1 MPKPH
6 FVVPAL
12 SLQWTPMST
21 LQPPQTSAE
30 PLAAWFDTAL
40 GQYVL
45 EREREYFD
53 RVVAD
58 IFGYN
63 ALQFGL
69 PQIDLLSTSRIP
81 SRWCIGATGATALVT
96 DFRDLPIA
104 ANSVDLVVLPH
115 VLEFSDDPH
124 QILREIVRVLVP
136 EGQVLISG
144 FNPWSLLGLKRV
156 APRARAQMPWSG
168 RFINLPRLKDWLS
181 LLSFDMV
188 GGRMRGYLPPFSQ
201 EHWLRRF
208 GFLDNAGDRWWP
220 FAGGV
225 YLLQA
230 VKRVRGM
237 RVITPSWRPALQA
250 SGNVVALRRVR
261 GRGMAARQSTQKR

>member
-1 MPKPH
+1 MAIEKSPQ
-6 FVVPAL
+6 ATAE
-12 SLQWTPMST
+12 SLAS
-21 LQPPQTSAE
+21 
-30 PLAAWFDTAL
+30 WFDTAL

-45 EREREYFD
+45 ERERDYYD

-63 ALQFGL
+63 ALQCGL
-69 PQIDLLSTSRIP
+69 PQIDLLRMSRILK
-81 SRWCIGATGATALVT
+81 A
-96 DFRDLPIA
+96 DFRDLPIM

-115 VLEFSDDPH
+115 VLEFTDDPH
-124 QILREIVRVLVP
+124 QILREVVRILVP
-136 EGQVLISG
+136 EGQVVISG

-156 APRARAQMPWSG
+156 APSARAQMPWSG

-181 LLSFDMV
+181 LLSFEV
-188 GGRMRGYLPPFSQ
+188 TGGRMHGYLPPFSQ
-201 EHWLRRF
+201 ERWLRRF
-208 GFLDNAGDRWWP
+208 SFLDKAGDRWWP
-220 FAGGV
+220 FAGGI

-237 RVITPSWRPALQA
+237 RVITPSWRPAIAA

-261 GRGMAARQSTQKR
+261 GRAMAARESTKKR